1 MAKVFKAVDTKSAE
15 EIEYEE
21 ARAPLAEAE
30 GDAKARKQIHDHRLR
45 MMLESRDA
53 YLNTKK

>member
-1 MAKVFKAVDTKSAE
+1 MLKAVETKSAE

-21 ARAPLAEAE
+21 ARGPLAEAV
-30 GDAKARKQIHDHRLR
+30 GDAKARKQIHDHRLG

>member
-1 MAKVFKAVDTKSAE
+1 MAKVLKAVETKSAE

-21 ARAPLAEAE
+21 ARTPLAEAA